1 MTTDQFPLQ
10 DEGSAAQ
17 QENSPSVPKT
27 EEESPPSTPQADAT
41 VNPEQESVTPTEID
55 AATGEKANSPAA
67 PLEIPP
73 ATAEASGTS
82 GRKFQLRPTL
92 ANHNI
97 QAVPSLGESMPA
109 ASGTPGPVAIPG
121 ADDADV
127 QAALA
132 NAGSTASEP
141 AAAPPPG
148 PAMPVEI
155 PQAEAIDAS
164 IEAAIEAAM
173 AGEAAVGAASPGT
186 DQPATGEAP
195 AISAPVIDLESL
207 QAGQKLQGTVQAV
220 HEDSVFLDFDL
231 RLTGVVPFRQFDAKK
246 PPQVGDVLEVV
257 FDRINDAEG
266 LIQTNL
272 PRGTTQVKGG
282 DWSAVSVDQVVEC
295 LVTKTNKGGLE
306 ANVGQLRGFIPASQ
320 VELGYIADLQPYVGQ
335 KLRVRITEVKPAKR
349 RLVLSRRALLEEERE
364 SAKAE
369 LLNEIK
375 PDQTRTGRVK
385 TIKEY
390 GAFIDLGGMDGFLPI
405 AQMSW
410 VRIEHPSEVIQEG
423 QQIEVKILSIDR
435 EKNRISLG
443 LRQLA
448 PNPWRTAETKYPKGS
463 TSNGRVTR
471 IEPFGA
477 FVELE
482 PGVEGLVH
490 ISELEHRRVK
500 RVQEVLNVGDI
511 TEVQIIEVDPKKKRI
526 SLSVKALKAKPEPVE
541 KPKDEDLA
549 PGKGDRYERKR
560 KEPLKGGTGSS
571 GRTGLFGNPRDFGG

>member
-1 MTTDQFPLQ
+1 M
-10 DEGSAAQ
+10 
-17 QENSPSVPKT
+17 
-27 EEESPPSTPQADAT
+27 ES
-41 VNPEQESVTPTEID
+41 
-55 AATGEKANSPAA
+55 G
-67 PLEIPP
+67 
-73 ATAEASGTS
+73 ATAEAASPA
-82 GRKFQLRPTL
+82 GRKLQLRPTL
-92 ANHNI
+92 ANHQI
-97 QAVPSLGESMPA
+97 QAVPSLGDSTSPNSSPNDRGESSSA
-109 ASGTPGPVAIPG
+109 ANM
-121 ADDADV
+121 DATVDE
-127 QAALA
+127 QAES
-132 NAGSTASEP
+132 STASAP
-141 AAAPPPG
+141 AAAPPAR
-148 PAMPVEI
+148 PAAPVEI

-173 AGEAAVGAASPGT
+173 AGESAGDSARAGAVPAAVDASST
-186 DQPATGEAP
+186 S
-195 AISAPVIDLESL
+195 IPVTDLESL
-207 QAGQKLQGTVQAV
+207 QSGQKLQGTVQAV
-220 HEDSVFLDFDL
+220 HEDSVFLDFGL

-246 PPQVGDVLEVV
+246 PPQVGDSLEVV
-257 FDRINDAEG
+257 FDRVNDAEG

-272 PRGTTQVKGG
+272 PRGTTHVKGG
-282 DWSAVSVDQVVEC
+282 DWSAVTVDQVVEC

-335 KLRVRITEVKPAKR
+335 KLRVRITEVNPSKR
-349 RLVLSRRALLEEERE
+349 KLVLSRRALLAEERE
-364 SAKAE
+364 SAKVE
-369 LLNEIK
+369 LLSEIK

-390 GAFIDLGGMDGFLPI
+390 GAFVDLGGMDGFLPI

-423 QQIEVKILSIDR
+423 QEIEVKILSIDR

-448 PNPWRTAETKYPKGS
+448 PNPWRTAETKYAKGS
-463 TSNGRVTR
+463 TTSGRVTR
-471 IEPFGA
+471 VEAFGA

-500 RVQEVLNVGDI
+500 RVQEVLNVGDM

-526 SLSVKALKAKPEPVE
+526 SLSVKALKAKPEPIE

-571 GRTGLFGNPRDFGG
+571 GQSGLFGNPRDFGTH